1 MMKYYL
7 VSTLALLLLAGNSF
21 AQNLRGQLLDPSD
34 KPLAGIT
41 IYIKEA
47 NQGLV
52 SDANGQFQLLLDTG
66 TYTVKYRYPEYESVE
81 KIISIEPSSIFNDT
95 VVLQKKT
102 LFFDETDSKNDTI
115 ASQIIKSIMAKSL
128 FYTGSIPDYKAYSYI
143 KGDLKIHGVSA
154 ITDLAIYKVEKI
166 HLSEYKHIPFH
177 QEIYNEID
185 YSRPDKYKLTIKG
198 YSGNIPDDF
207 NYKGIINSLSGNI
220 FNRRFNEFISPLHP
234 DGFSYYR
241 YKYEGFYMED
251 EMVLHKIRVDSRVKD
266 PELLNGY
273 LYIADDG
280 RYIVYSQLTATTQG
294 MVQTALIAYNSID
307 ADIHVPLT
315 YYTNINFN
323 ILGTKGE
330 VSYYTSLKYT
340 TISGDGS
347 RSDSSATYSIDDQSA
362 NDIMVESSAYARD
375 DTYWSRVRSNPLQLL
390 ISENDTVSQ
399 LIRFDKNK
407 YRPGNYWFGK
417 IVLGGYIHSSDT
429 SKWSLRYSGVKEVF
443 KDYNYVDG
451 FWLGEK
457 FEINAK
463 LSRSKTLNITPHIY
477 YVTARHRAI
486 GWNDAVF
493 NYAPERK
500 GQLAFSFGSRSED
513 FNSLTITRY
522 QNYFMSLFFGD
533 NYNFLYQKDY
543 ATLSHSI
550 NMNKR
555 LRLGTAFG
563 VARRSGLSNN
573 TDFTVFRKSHIKP
586 NIYPD
591 ERFDKTFYTLSL
603 SYSPF
608 LDFPLTDGI
617 KTFDKQRHPIFH
629 LEYEEGFSSWQT
641 NNSKYRKVK
650 GGVIHNIRMDYFNR
664 LDYKIEAG
672 SFIGA
677 TDKIP
682 FADYQ
687 HFGASD
693 LLINLNSLYD
703 SFLLADNYELQTNK
717 YWMNLSLN
725 YSGRYVLFKR
735 LAFFQG
741 NSFSENLHFRT
752 LYIPDIDIYTE
763 LGYSV
768 GLTRSIGIGSFV
780 SFRNVKY
787 KSFGVRFSLNLSSL
801 NF

>member
-1 MMKYYL
+1 MKYYL
-7 VSTLALLLLAGNSF
+7 AGLFALLLLTGNAS
-21 AQNLRGQLLDPSD
+21 AQNMRGQLLDSSD
-34 KPLAGIT
+34 RPLRGIT

-47 NQGLV
+47 KQALV
-52 SDANGQFQLLLDTG
+52 SDANGQFQTLLDDG
-66 TYTVKYRYPEYESVE
+66 TYTLKYKHPDY
-81 KIISIEPSSIFNDT
+81 KIIEKVVSTDPSFLSTDT
-95 VVLQKKT
+95 IVLQKKT
-102 LFFDETDSKNDTI
+102 LFFDESNTKNDTI
-115 ASQIIKSIMAKSL
+115 AYQIIKSVMAKAP
-128 FYTGSIPDYKAYSYI
+128 FYTEVVPNYKAYSYI
-143 KGDLKIHGVSA
+143 KGELKIHDVSA
-154 ITDLAIYKVEKI
+154 ITDLATYKVEKI
-166 HLSEYKHIPFH
+166 HLSKYKDMPFR

-185 YSRPDKYKLTIKG
+185 YSRPEKYKLTIKG

-207 NYKGIINSLSGNI
+207 NYKGIINSLGGNI
-220 FNRRFNEFISPLHP
+220 YNRKFNEFISPLNP

-241 YKYEGFYMED
+241 YKYEGFYIED
-251 EMVLHKIRVDSRVKD
+251 EKVLHKIRVDSKVKD

-273 LYIADDG
+273 LYIMDDG
-280 RYIVYSQLTATTQG
+280 RYISYSQLTSSTQG
-294 MVQTALIAYNSID
+294 MVHTTLVAYDSIEGSVY
-307 ADIHVPLT
+307 VPLT
-315 YYTNINFN
+315 YYTNIYFN

-330 VSYYTSLKYT
+330 AEYFASLKYAV
-340 TISGDGS
+340 S
-347 RSDSSATYSIDDQSA
+347 RDSKQSPLAAIYSIDDQASG
-362 NDIMVESSAYARD
+362 DIMVESSAYIQD
-375 DTYWSRVRSNPLQLL
+375 QEYWNRVRSNPLQLSV
-390 ISENDTVSQ
+390 SESDT
-399 LIRFDKNK
+399 IRFEKRK
-407 YRPGNYWFGK
+407 YHPGNFWFGK
-417 IVLGGYIHSSDT
+417 IVLGGYIHGNDT
-429 SKWSLRYSGVKEVF
+429 TSWSLRYSGVKEIF

-457 FEINAK
+457 FEIKTK
-463 LSRSKTLNITPHIY
+463 LSGNRSIDITPHIY

-486 GWNDAVF
+486 GWSDAVF
-493 NYAPERK
+493 NYAPDKR
-500 GQLAFSFGSRSED
+500 GLLTLSLGSKSED
-513 FNSLTITRY
+513 FNSLTVTRY

-543 ATLSHSI
+543 VTLGHSI

-555 LRLGTAFG
+555 LRLGTTLG
-563 VARRSGLSNN
+563 VARRHGLSNN

-591 ERFDKTFYTLSL
+591 GRFDKTFYGLSI

-608 LDFPLTDGI
+608 FDFPLTDGI
-617 KTFDKQRHPIFH
+617 KTYDRRRFPIFH

-641 NNSKYRKVK
+641 NNSKYRKIK
-650 GGVIHNIRMDYFNR
+650 GGIMHNIRINYFNR

-672 SFIGA
+672 SFIGGA
-677 TDKIP
+677 KDKIH

-703 SFLLADNYELQTNK
+703 SFLLADNYELQTNR
-717 YWMNLSLN
+717 YWVNLSLN

-735 LAFFQG
+735 LSFFQG

-752 LYIPDIDIYTE
+752 LYIPDIELYTE

-768 GLTRSIGIGSFV
+768 GLTRSIGIGAFV
-780 SFRNVKY
+780 AFHNEKY